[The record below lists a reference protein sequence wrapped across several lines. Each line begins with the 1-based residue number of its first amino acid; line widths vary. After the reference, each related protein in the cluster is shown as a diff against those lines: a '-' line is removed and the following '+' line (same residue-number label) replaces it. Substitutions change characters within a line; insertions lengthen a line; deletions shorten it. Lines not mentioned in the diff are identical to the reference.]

1 MVQVANQLL
10 QIQDS
15 LGEGWQG
22 MVSVCMAR
30 AVLTILQENLPQ
42 TSESLYLLHKEQAGG

>member
-1 MVQVANQLL
+1 MEAVEQQAQP
-10 QIQDS
+10 DA
-15 LGEGWQG
+15 WKG